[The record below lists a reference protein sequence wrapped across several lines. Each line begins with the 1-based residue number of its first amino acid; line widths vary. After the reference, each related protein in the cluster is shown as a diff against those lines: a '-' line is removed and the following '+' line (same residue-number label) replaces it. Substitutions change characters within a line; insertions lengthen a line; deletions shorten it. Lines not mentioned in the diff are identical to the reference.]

1 MEIYVEEDYQG
12 QRLKLYLLER
22 GPSNDVFFTFEK
34 NGDIRRTLVDR
45 HSILDTQVEPI
56 IKLPRQLGNI
66 FIELIA
72 EYAQSKGI
80 SVKQQSNLKGQL
92 DATQDQVEFLKANFT
107 KLIDHI
113 TNERNEK
120 AGN

>member
-72 EYAQSKGI
+72 EYAQRKGI